1 MALILLRLGG
11 SSAVHAKN
19 AEPSIQH
26 LAGRPMTDV
35 REVQFAKAEPPM
47 VRSESGKCMD
57 TREVHSRKV
66 DAPISQVVS
75 ARVTLARERHPRN
88 ASQVRTVT
96 PEGRLAAASPERP
109 KAFVWTSVRLSGR
122 SMDWSAVH
130 LQKAN
135 EPMLVQWGGK
145 RIAERHSQSAKVRE
159 PILITVSGIVS
170 P

>member
-1 MALILLRLGG
+1 MALMLLRLGG

-26 LAGRPMTDV
+26 LAGRPMMDV
-35 REVQFAKAEPPM
+35 
-47 VRSESGKCMD
+47 
-57 TREVHSRKV
+57 REVHSRKV